1 MNHPQ
6 PILLYLAK
14 PTYGGWVSFTAHLS
28 LKYNLPLYKIGKT
41 TEKKLRPFGYGV
53 EYRNINIETL
63 KEMIVDQS
71 VIPTI
76 TAIDKNFYNVF
87 RPQNV
92 SVLIS
97 PLKFSHSSLY

>member
-63 KEMIVDQS
+63 AIVLPAFH
-71 VIPTI
+71 V
-76 TAIDKNFYNVF
+76 
-87 RPQNV
+87 
-92 SVLIS
+92 
-97 PLKFSHSSLY
+97 